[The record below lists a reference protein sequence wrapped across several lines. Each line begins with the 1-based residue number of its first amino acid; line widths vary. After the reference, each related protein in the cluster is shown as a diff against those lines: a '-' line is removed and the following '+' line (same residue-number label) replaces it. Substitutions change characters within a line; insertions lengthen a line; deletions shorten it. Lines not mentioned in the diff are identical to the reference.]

1 MCCRCVRRATSEDLQ
16 SEAEEP
22 FEQLRRARLIDSVKT
37 LLRWDFWLAWQGVTG
52 IEAAYPL
59 RFDRSSMALQLA
71 SDGEGVVLES
81 PTLAIKELKEGTLV
95 PFSPAFPVI
104 RLPALLDGVA
114 ASPSGIGT

>member
-1 MCCRCVRRATSEDLQ
+1 M
-16 SEAEEP
+16 
-22 FEQLRRARLIDSVKT
+22 
-37 LLRWDFWLAWQGVTG
+37 TG

-81 PTLAIKELKEGTLV
+81 TTLAIKELKEGTLV

-104 RLPALLDGVA
+104 RLPAYWIVCPHRHLNWRIVTIFADWMMEEGKVHEKEARAILDATGSPIVD
-114 ASPSGIGT
+114 ASTIEGALIP